1 MSAVQL
7 VECPRDAIQ
16 GWAHPVSTEDKIAYY
31 KGLLEVGFH
40 TLDLGSFV
48 SHKAVPQMKDT
59 RKVLQSLDD
68 EGVFSSATNVLVIV
82 ANERGAKDA
91 VAAPGVTHLGFPMSI
106 SETFQLRNTGADL
119 NRAWGQL
126 LNIREIVEQGNRQL
140 VVYLS
145 MGFGNPYGDDWSPTL
160 LMDWAAKTD
169 EVLRPEVIA
178 LSDTIGHAEP
188 DLLRTVFSE
197 LTAAGLSATL
207 GAHLHAAPWAAESKI
222 QASWESG
229 CRRFDGAL
237 GGIGGCPMAQDE
249 LVGNLPTETLV
260 SFLKAHSDL
269 PLDER
274 AWNQSQAFAVD
285 LFG

>member
-16 GWAHPVSTEDKIAYY
+16 GWARPVSTEDKIAYY

-119 NRAWGQL
+119 KRAWGQL

>member
-1 MSAVQL
+1 
-7 VECPRDAIQ
+7 
-16 GWAHPVSTEDKIAYY
+16 
-31 KGLLEVGFH
+31 
-40 TLDLGSFV
+40 
-48 SHKAVPQMKDT
+48 
-59 RKVLQSLDD
+59 
-68 EGVFSSATNVLVIV
+68 
-82 ANERGAKDA
+82 
-91 VAAPGVTHLGFPMSI
+91 
-106 SETFQLRNTGADL
+106 
-119 NRAWGQL
+119 
-126 LNIREIVEQGNRQL
+126 
-140 VVYLS
+140 

-160 LMDWAAKTD
+160 LMDWAIKTD
-169 EVLRPEVIA
+169 EVLGPEVIA

-188 DLLRTVFSE
+188 DLLRSVFTE

-207 GAHLHAAPWAAESKI
+207 GAHLHATPWDAESKI
-222 QASWESG
+222 KASWEGG

-260 SFLKAHSDL
+260 SFLRAHGDL

>member
-16 GWAHPVSTEDKIAYY
+16 GWARPVSTEDKIAYY

-237 GGIGGCPMAQDE
+237 GGIGGCPMAQD
-249 LVGNLPTETLV
+249 
-260 SFLKAHSDL
+260 
-269 PLDER
+269 
-274 AWNQSQAFAVD
+274 
-285 LFG
+285 